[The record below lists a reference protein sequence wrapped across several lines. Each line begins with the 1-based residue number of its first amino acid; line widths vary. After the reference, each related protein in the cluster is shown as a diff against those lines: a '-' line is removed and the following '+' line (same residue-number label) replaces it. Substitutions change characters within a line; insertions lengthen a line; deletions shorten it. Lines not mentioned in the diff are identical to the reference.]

1 MKITDLAAL
10 VQVRNHILTVIND
23 KSVTNRDEFKP
34 LNEARLKLDRKFVEI
49 VKDLDADSIFPN
61 ELTLVKVGDSNY
73 TPTPQDL
80 EYWKE
85 IFEEAQHDKD
95 FKIFTHSAVSVTQ
108 LEIDPNSKIS
118 VVPAVEPRTI
128 EVSPNISITKKS
140 QLNLPFDAVEVSP
153 VSKEEALKG
162 VESSGR
168 SGDRASSM
176 EIAVDTL
183 SDLAGGYADK
193 LEEKL
198 DKLEEQGVK
207 IAPALVEE
215 AVKPIQVPEEVK
227 QAAVEKA
234 RKAKQAA
241 AAEDPEIA
249 DAIARQKAELKKQG
263 RSNKKVKRA
272 NDE

>member
-23 KSVTNRDEFKP
+23 KSVTNREEFRP
-34 LNEARLKLDRKFVEI
+34 LNDARLRLDKKFVEI

-61 ELTLVKVGDSNY
+61 EITLVKVGDSSY

-80 EYWKE
+80 EHWKQ
-85 IFEEAQHDKD
+85 IFEEAQTDPD

-108 LEIDPNSKIS
+108 LEVDPNSEIRVRPS
-118 VVPAVEPRTI
+118 VEPRSI
-128 EVSPNISITKKS
+128 EVGPNVSISKKG
-140 QLNLPFDAVEVSP
+140 QLTLPLEVPPVEKEKAV
-153 VSKEEALKG
+153 KG
-162 VESSGR
+162 IESSGR
-168 SGDRASSM
+168 SGDRASSK
-176 EIAVDTL
+176 EIAADA
-183 SDLAGGYADK
+183 LAADGDIQK

-198 DKLEEQGVK
+198 DKLEEQNVK

-215 AVKPIQVPEEVK
+215 AVKPIQAPEEVK
-227 QAAVEKA
+227 KAAVEKA

-249 DAIARQKAELKKQG
+249 DAIAHQKAELKKQG
-263 RSNKKVKRA
+263 RSNKKVKRS